1 MKSLDTANPQPTGK
15 VKWVLFNSKT
25 YKTIIYLLLS
35 LPLGIIYFT
44 LALTGITLS
53 IGLIPLFIGIPMFF
67 GVAKG
72 LNMLVKFEQTM
83 IRQILGLPAPPEPYM
98 YHEQTETGQNWFM
111 RMVRSFDGSLFVR
124 DLMLVMLK
132 FVTGIVFF
140 VIMITVLSIGLGLIS
155 LPVVHIIL
163 MKEINIDILEHG
175 LFNYFNIDWTY
186 NQQYMVYV
194 GAGLVIFWIGLRIVN
209 GLMAVQ
215 RKIMYVD
222 EPYQPVQQQQQLHQ
236 PYYDEELAMGEP
248 IPPAFYGQEE
258 KASLS

>member
-1 MKSLDTANPQPTGK
+1 MKSSEASNPQPTGK
-15 VKWVLFNSKT
+15 VNWVLFNSKT
-25 YKTIIYLLLS
+25 YKTILYLLLS

-44 LALTGITLS
+44 FAVTGITLS

-83 IRQILGLPAPPEPYM
+83 IRQILGLSAPPEPYI
-98 YHEQTETGQNWFM
+98 YHEQSETGHNWFM
-111 RMVRSFDGSLFVR
+111 RMVKSFDGPLFVR
-124 DLMLVMLK
+124 DLLLVLLK

-163 MKEINIDILEHG
+163 MKEINIDILENSV
-175 LFNYFNIDWTY
+175 FNYFNIDWTY
-186 NQQYMVYV
+186 NQQYMAYAAV
-194 GAGLVIFWIGLRIVN
+194 GLVIFWIGLRIVN

-222 EPYQPVQQQQQLHQ
+222 EPYQPVHQPLHQ
-236 PYYDEELAMGEP
+236 PYYDDESLMGEP
-248 IPPAFYGQEE
+248 VPPTFYGQEE